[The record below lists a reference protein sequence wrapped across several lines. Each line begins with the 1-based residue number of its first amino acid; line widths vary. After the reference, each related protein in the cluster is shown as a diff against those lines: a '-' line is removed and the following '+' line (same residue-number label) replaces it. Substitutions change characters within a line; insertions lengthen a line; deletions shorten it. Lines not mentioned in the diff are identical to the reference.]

1 MLPTVAGNSA
11 DEKTTKMAF
20 HLSLSLSLSLSIIQE
35 TFPLAT
41 AAQQVINAAGENV
54 KWERVGECVRDWASA
69 VRFNQHTS

>member
-20 HLSLSLSLSLSIIQE
+20 HLSLSLSLSIIQE

-54 KWERVGECVRDWASA
+54 K
-69 VRFNQHTS
+69 